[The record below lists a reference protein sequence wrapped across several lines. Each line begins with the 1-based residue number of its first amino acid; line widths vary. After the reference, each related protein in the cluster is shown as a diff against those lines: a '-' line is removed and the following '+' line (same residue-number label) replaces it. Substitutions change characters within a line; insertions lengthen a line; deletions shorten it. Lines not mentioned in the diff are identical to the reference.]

1 MPHLGACEYPF
12 QGEPVRANPGMD
24 IHMLLGE
31 AWNVIPSK
39 SHLDHGKDIPKSP
52 NYEKD
57 IPWLMYIPW
66 NGYSMA
72 DVLTMKRIFHGLYMS
87 HGISFSWLGDYGIS
101 IPYARQLLGIHN
113 FPISLRG
120 NNNQNFSNWII
131 FPKITI

>member
-1 MPHLGACEYPF
+1 M
-12 QGEPVRANPGMD
+12 
-24 IHMLLGE
+24 
-31 AWNVIPSK
+31 
-39 SHLDHGKDIPKSP
+39 DIPKSP

-72 DVLTMKRIFHGLYMS
+72 DVLTTKLIFHGLYMS
-87 HGISFSWLGDYGIS
+87 HGISFSLLGDYGIS

-131 FPKITI
+131 FPK